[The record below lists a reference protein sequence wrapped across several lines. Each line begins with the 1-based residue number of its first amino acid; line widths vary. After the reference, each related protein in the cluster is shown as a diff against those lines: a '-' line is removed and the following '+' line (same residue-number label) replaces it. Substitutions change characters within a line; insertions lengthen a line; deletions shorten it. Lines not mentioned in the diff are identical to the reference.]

1 MKKNLINIALV
12 SVMALIL
19 MVVTGIQA
27 MKETNLAFG
36 ILVIS
41 FIPYI
46 ALNVVNKD
54 NENQVIIN
62 LGILLFYIV
71 IGIAI
76 AFSNLNYTSSTGE
89 SMYGIHETNFTSLCL
104 YISIVLIPYL
114 IGNLIVNQKL
124 TIHKFIIIGLI
135 VLTPI
140 LGILGI
146 IISFK
151 AFIPYSV
158 ILLIYFLAVITY
170 PIVIYYLPK
179 KEKKTEEI

>member
-19 MVVTGIQA
+19 MVVAGIQA

-36 ILVIS
+36 ILAIS

-46 ALNVVNKD
+46 ALNIVNKD
-54 NENQVIIN
+54 NENQVINN

-71 IGIAI
+71 VVIAI

-89 SMYGIHETNFTSLCL
+89 SMYGIHETNFTSLGL

-114 IGNLIVNQKL
+114 IGNLIINQKL
-124 TIHKFIIIGLI
+124 TIHRFIIMGLI
-135 VLTPI
+135 VLTPV
-140 LGILGI
+140 LGIMGI
-146 IISFK
+146 IISVK
-151 AFIPYSV
+151 AFIAYSV
-158 ILLIYFLAVITY
+158 ILLIYFLAIIIY

-179 KEKKTEEI
+179 KDKINLNN

>member
-19 MVVTGIQA
+19 MVVAGIQA

-36 ILVIS
+36 ILTIS

-54 NENQVIIN
+54 NENQVINN

-76 AFSNLNYTSSTGE
+76 AFNNLNYTSSTGE
-89 SMYGIHETNFTSLCL
+89 SLYGVHETNFTSLCL
-104 YISIVLIPYL
+104 YISIVLISYL
-114 IGNLIVNQKL
+114 IGNLIINQKL

-135 VLTPI
+135 VLTPV

-146 IISFK
+146 IVSFK
-151 AFIPYSV
+151 AFIAYSV
-158 ILLIYFLAVITY
+158 ILLIYFLAVIVY
-170 PIVIYYLPK
+170 PIVMYYLPK
-179 KEKKTEEI
+179 KDKINLNN

>member
-36 ILVIS
+36 ILAIS

-46 ALNVVNKD
+46 ALNIVNKD
-54 NENQVIIN
+54 NENQVINN

-71 IGIAI
+71 IVIAI

-89 SMYGIHETNFTSLCL
+89 SLYGVHETNFISLGL

-114 IGNLIVNQKL
+114 IGNLIINQKL
-124 TIHKFIIIGLI
+124 TIHIIIGLI
-135 VLTPI
+135 VLTPV

-146 IISFK
+146 IISVK
-151 AFIPYSV
+151 AFIAYSV
-158 ILLIYFLAVITY
+158 ILLIYFLAVIAY

-179 KEKKTEEI
+179 KDKINLNN

>member
-36 ILVIS
+36 ILTIS

-46 ALNVVNKD
+46 ALNIVNKD

-89 SMYGIHETNFTSLCL
+89 SLYGVHETNFTSLCL

-114 IGNLIVNQKL
+114 IGNLIINQKL

-135 VLTPI
+135 VLTPV

-146 IISFK
+146 IISVK
-151 AFIPYSV
+151 AFIAYSV
-158 ILLIYFLAVITY
+158 ILLIYFLAVIAY

-179 KEKKTEEI
+179 KDKINLNN

>member
-36 ILVIS
+36 ILTIS

-46 ALNVVNKD
+46 ALNIVNKD

-76 AFSNLNYTSSTGE
+76 AFNNLNYTSSTGE
-89 SMYGIHETNFTSLCL
+89 SMYGIHETNFTSLGL

-114 IGNLIVNQKL
+114 IGDLIINQKL

-158 ILLIYFLAVITY
+158 ILLIYFLVVIAY

-179 KEKKTEEI
+179 KDKINLNN

>member
-12 SVMALIL
+12 SGMTLIL

-36 ILVIS
+36 ILAIS

-71 IGIAI
+71 VVIAI

-89 SMYGIHETNFTSLCL
+89 SMHGVHETNFTSL
-104 YISIVLIPYL
+104 
-114 IGNLIVNQKL
+114 
-124 TIHKFIIIGLI
+124 GLMGLV
-135 VLTPI
+135 VLTPV
-140 LGILGI
+140 LGIMGI

-151 AFIPYSV
+151 AFIAYSV
-158 ILLIYFLAVITY
+158 ILLIYFLAIITY
-170 PIVIYYLPK
+170 PMVIYYLPK
-179 KEKKTEEI
+179 KVEEI